1 MRSRRLASG
10 SAWLHAL
17 PMARDL
23 IVLVER
29 IVRESGDGE
38 PFDAVS
44 WLAEWLQ
51 HPVPALGGRA
61 PRAMMGSADG
71 RAHVFRVVAQ
81 MQSGAY
87 G

>member
-10 SAWLHAL
+10 TAWIYAL
-17 PMARDL
+17 PEARAL
-23 IVLVER
+23 IARVES
-29 IVRESGDGE
+29 IVQESGNGQ
-38 PFDAVS
+38 PFDAVG
-44 WLAEWLQ
+44 WLAEWLRR
-51 HPVPALGGRA
+51 PVPALGGRA
-61 PRAMMGSADG
+61 PRAMMGSAEG